1 MHMLPPTIS
10 AAELTAPPP
19 AQAVCRPIAAV
30 YPPNWACALA
40 SASRRSEPSDR
51 LHRIDTITSL
61 LVDIGLARAPHDT
74 SLHDSGAFKRRGGW

>member
-10 AAELTAPPP
+10 AAELTVPPP
-19 AQAVCRPIAAV
+19 AQAAYRSIAAV

-40 SASRRSEPSDR
+40 SAARRAEPFDR
-51 LHRIDTITSL
+51 MMHIDRITSQ
-61 LVDIGLARAPHDT
+61 LVEIGLARAPHDT